1 MGDAVSRDK
10 GAKHK
15 AAVEIAELRRQIAEH
30 DYRYYVLDD
39 PVMSDA
45 EYDKL
50 FRRLQQL
57 EAEFPEL
64 VTPDSPTQRVG
75 GQVSSAFRSVPH
87 TRPVLSLA
95 NAFSD
100 QEPGFRQESQEISG
114 AAELDYVVEPKIDG
128 LSILLRDEH
137 GRLALGLTRGDGLSG
152 EDVTSNVRT
161 IGSVP
166 LVLRDT
172 PEGAPEYLEVRGEVF
187 LPKED
192 FKQLNEEREQN
203 GLPLFANPRNAQP
216 GP

>member
-15 AAVEIAELRRQIAEH
+15 AAEEIAELRRQIAEH

-100 QEPGFRQESQEISG
+100 QELRAFDRRARRFRQ
-114 AAELDYVVEPKIDG
+114 
-128 LSILLRDEH
+128 
-137 GRLALGLTRGDGLSG
+137 
-152 EDVTSNVRT
+152 
-161 IGSVP
+161 
-166 LVLRDT
+166 
-172 PEGAPEYLEVRGEVF
+172 
-187 LPKED
+187 
-192 FKQLNEEREQN
+192 
-203 GLPLFANPRNAQP
+203 RNLITC
-216 GP
+216 